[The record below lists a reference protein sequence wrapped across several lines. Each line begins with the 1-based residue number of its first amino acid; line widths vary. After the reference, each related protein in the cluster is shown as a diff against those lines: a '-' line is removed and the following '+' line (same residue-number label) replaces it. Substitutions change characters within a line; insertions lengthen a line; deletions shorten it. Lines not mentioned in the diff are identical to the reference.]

1 MPFKHYILSLAVA
14 IIFAGGAAAQNT
26 ETDSLK
32 RALDT
37 SRINTSRVH
46 ILESLSYAYLSAYPD
61 SALQYAVTGLQV
73 AKEIDYPR
81 GIAMCTNALGNIYCQ
96 TGDYPRALELYLQA
110 LQMKEQAKD
119 QTNISVYYF
128 NISTVYTEQK
138 DYPNALTYL
147 FKAKRED
154 ERAKDSSGIM
164 FDLYSLGCIY
174 QRMNKIDSALH
185 YSNLAHQLALRQNDE
200 NMMGAILNS
209 IGASYLTLKN
219 TDLAYS
225 YYHSS
230 IPYAM
235 AITDNEVLAEDY
247 FGLAEIAKNRSL
259 KESSAYYGRKALE
272 IATTNGFLKQVMDV
286 SSFLADLYK
295 ERKIFDSA
303 FHYKTINTD
312 TKDSLFS
319 ADNIKKI
326 QSLKFEEQ
334 LRQQAITAAKM
345 EWRSKV
351 KMYSIVGAA
360 VVFLLIAFFFWQNNR
375 QKQKAYMELEAQ
387 QLKTVEA
394 YKELKTT
401 QAQLIQSEKMASLGE
416 LTAGI
421 AHEIQNP
428 LNFVN
433 NFSEV
438 NHELLRE
445 MIIEFE
451 NGNNE
456 EAILIADDIKQN
468 LEKVIHHGKRADA
481 IVKGMLQHSRAGKAV
496 KEATDINALADEYL
510 KLSYHGTRSRDK
522 LFHATI
528 QTTFDSSIGKLN
540 VVFLDIGRV
549 LLNIYNNA
557 FYAVSEKA
565 KQKIPGY
572 EPVVQI
578 KTQKIN
584 NRIQITVADNGKG
597 IPQNI
602 IDKIFQPFFTTK
614 PTGQG
619 TGLGLSLS
627 YDIIKAHG
635 GDIRVHSKQNE
646 GSEFII
652 TLPVLNNKPE
662 AATRNE
668 VLLAEK
674 YRA

>member
-259 KESSAYYGRKALE
+259 KDSSAYYGRKALE

-522 LFHATI
+522 LIHATI

-572 EPVVQI
+572 EPVVRI

-652 TLPVLNNKPE
+652 TLPVLNSKTEP
-662 AATRNE
+662 AIRNE
-668 VLLAEK
+668 VLLTEK

>member
-247 FGLAEIAKNRSL
+247 FGLAEIAKNRSQ
-259 KESSAYYGRKALE
+259 KDSSAYYGRKALE

-334 LRQQAITAAKM
+334 LRQQAIATAKM

-375 QKQKAYMELEAQ
+375 QKQKAYMDLEAQ
-387 QLKTVEA
+387 QLKTMEA

-456 EAILIADDIKQN
+456 DAILIADDIKQN

-540 VVFLDIGRV
+540 VVFQDIGRV

-565 KQKIPGY
+565 KQNIPGY

-652 TLPVLNNKPE
+652 TLPVLNSKTEP
-662 AATRNE
+662 AIRNE
-668 VLLAEK
+668 VLLTEK